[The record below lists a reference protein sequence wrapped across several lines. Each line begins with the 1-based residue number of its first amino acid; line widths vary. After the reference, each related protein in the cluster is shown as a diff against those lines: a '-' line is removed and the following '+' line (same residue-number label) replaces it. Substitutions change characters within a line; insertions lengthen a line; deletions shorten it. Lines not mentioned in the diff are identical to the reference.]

1 MQIFNKN
8 MASRIAFAGPMAS
21 AKSTAAQKLHEQCGH
36 NRLSISDPVYK
47 IAREQFN
54 MTEKDRVLLQTIG
67 MTGRALDPDVWIN
80 KMLENITDNETCYV
94 VDDVSFPNECEK
106 LRGYGFKIIWLK
118 VSQEERERRIRAL
131 YGTNVPISP
140 MSSTPSLTIEHT
152 DDVWNSQMLSH
163 HLEDF

>member
-1 MQIFNKN
+1 
-8 MASRIAFAGPMAS
+8 MASRIAFAGPIAS
-21 AKSTAAQKLHEQCGH
+21 GKSTAAQKLHEQCGH
-36 NRLSISDPVYK
+36 NRLSISGPVYK
-47 IAREQFN
+47 IAREQFY

-94 VDDVSFPNECEK
+94 VDDVRFPNECEK

-131 YGTNVPISP
+131 YGMNAEQHISQ
-140 MSSTPSLTIEHT
+140 MSSTPETSLTIDHA